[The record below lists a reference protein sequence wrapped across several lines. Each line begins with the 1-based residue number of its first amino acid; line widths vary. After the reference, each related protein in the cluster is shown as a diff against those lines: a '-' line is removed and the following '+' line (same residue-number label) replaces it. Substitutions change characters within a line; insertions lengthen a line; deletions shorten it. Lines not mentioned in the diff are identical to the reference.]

1 MADGADVD
9 LKILIE
15 LSELLEFFFF
25 IIIIL
30 FFCQC
35 RAHISPFR
43 VWRGSGRE
51 GIRRAEGAYLRLPRV
66 NCLQSSASRSLFEY
80 FQRAGSTPP
89 PPPPLPPQMSSL
101 AILCNFFSWRLN
113 WGVIKWSDGIS
124 GPAGQKHQKPVG
136 ERWKRT
142 RVRRHWG
149 RRFGINAG
157 TLSSLR
163 RPLRRRHYYL
173 DKWDNWAECRCS
185 AGALLSAGSSA
196 PPGVTTLRPSP
207 LNSTLGRRDHSE
219 PANKTNPF
227 VHLQILLFYVEK
239 KNTKFV
245 CF

>member
-1 MADGADVD
+1 
-9 LKILIE
+9 
-15 LSELLEFFFF
+15 
-25 IIIIL
+25 
-30 FFCQC
+30 
-35 RAHISPFR
+35 
-43 VWRGSGRE
+43 
-51 GIRRAEGAYLRLPRV
+51 
-66 NCLQSSASRSLFEY
+66 
-80 FQRAGSTPP
+80 
-89 PPPPLPPQMSSL
+89 MSSL

-196 PPGVTTLRPSP
+196 PPVSRLCDPRRLIRPSDVAITA
-207 LNSTLGRRDHSE
+207 S
-219 PANKTNPF
+219 
-227 VHLQILLFYVEK
+227 LQIKPTHLFICKFFYSTSK
-239 KNTKFV
+239 KKY
-245 CF
+245 